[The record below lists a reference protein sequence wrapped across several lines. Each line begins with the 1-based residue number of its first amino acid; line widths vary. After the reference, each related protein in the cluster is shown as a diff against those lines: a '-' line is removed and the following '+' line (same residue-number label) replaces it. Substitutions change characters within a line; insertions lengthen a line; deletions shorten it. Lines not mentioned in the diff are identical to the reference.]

1 MEIALFE
8 VGKMARNL
16 NFEKKYLK
24 NQKSYKTFAW
34 LF

>member
-16 NFEKKYLK
+16 NFEKKYLET
-24 NQKSYKTFAW
+24 QVAQETFAW
-34 LF
+34 PL